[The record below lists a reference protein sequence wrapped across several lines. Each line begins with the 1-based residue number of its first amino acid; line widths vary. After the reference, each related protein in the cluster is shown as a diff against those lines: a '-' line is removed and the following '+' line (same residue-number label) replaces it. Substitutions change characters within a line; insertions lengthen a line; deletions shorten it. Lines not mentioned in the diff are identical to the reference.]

1 MGTAQHRKDTMNLPT
16 DLETAH
22 TMIRQ
27 LLKQADELQAL
38 ARIDA
43 VTHIANRR
51 AFDERLNAAFAHAR
65 RTSTPLS
72 VAVLDLDD
80 FKRRNDTLGHAAG
93 DACLKSF
100 AAQLVSHSRADDF
113 AARIG
118 GEEFAI
124 ILPNTGEME
133 AANICIRIA
142 AIVRYGCCA
151 GAPLTFSAGVA
162 ELDGSAMHPS
172 TVVEHADRAMYL
184 AKNSGKDSV
193 RIHRPTFHRAVVDG
207 NLFQRLTRSRSL

>member
-1 MGTAQHRKDTMNLPT
+1 MNLPA
-16 DLETAH
+16 DLDSAH
-22 TMIRQ
+22 QMIIQ
-27 LLKQADELQAL
+27 LLTKADELEAL
-38 ARIDA
+38 ARLDPI
-43 VTHIANRR
+43 THIPNRR

-65 RTSTPLS
+65 RTSTALCL
-72 VAVLDLDD
+72 AVFDLDD

-93 DACLKSF
+93 DACLKAF

-118 GEEFAI
+118 GEEFAL
-124 ILPNTGEME
+124 ILPNTGEIE

-142 AIVRYGCCA
+142 ALVRYGCCA

-162 ELDGSAMHPS
+162 ELDGSAMHPA

-184 AKNSGKDSV
+184 AKQSGKDSV

-207 NLFQRLTRSRSL
+207 GLFQRLIRSRSL

>member
-1 MGTAQHRKDTMNLPT
+1 MNLPT

-27 LLKQADELQAL
+27 LLQQADELQAL

-65 RTSTPLS
+65 RTSTSLS

-80 FKRRNDTLGHAAG
+80 FKTRNDTFGHAAG
-93 DACLKSF
+93 DACLKAF

-113 AARIG
+113 VARIG

-124 ILPNTGEME
+124 IFPNTCEL
-133 AANICIRIA
+133 AAALTCERIA
-142 AIVRYGCCA
+142 STVRYGCCA

-184 AKNSGKDSV
+184 AKRSGKNRIS
-193 RIHRPTFHRAVVDG
+193 IHRPTFHRAVVDG
-207 NLFQRLTRSRSL
+207 GLFQRLTRYRSL